1 MSIFGVSV
9 VLHFIKILSGFGNL
23 CHVSS
28 LKLAFSSTFANFHI
42 CYFSEMPTTL
52 PKKPTTGSTKI
63 TAFPTKTSNTI
74 PVQQTELPTT
84 SSVPVNQTK
93 GEKSRP
99 ETDERQHLKKEA
111 ATAVII
117 LSVLVFILL
126 VLAVVLFVVNRNR
139 QKSAGNEG
147 EVGRSDVGRR
157 LAQQQC
163 EVPREGHLHHRPPIQ
178 ATSTSRIR
186 IDG

>member
-1 MSIFGVSV
+1 MRLVQHFETFIF
-9 VLHFIKILSGFGNL
+9 
-23 CHVSS
+23 
-28 LKLAFSSTFANFHI
+28 
-42 CYFSEMPTTL
+42 YFSEKPTTL

-63 TAFPTKTSNTI
+63 TALPTTTSNTI
-74 PVQQTELPTT
+74 PEHQTELPTT
-84 SSVPVNQTK
+84 SSIPVNRTNGDGANK
-93 GEKSRP
+93 HEKSRP

-139 QKSAGNEG
+139 QKSTGNER

-163 EVPREGHLHHRPPIQ
+163 DVREGRLHHRPPIQ
-178 ATSTSRIR
+178 ATSASHIR
-186 IDG
+186 IGG